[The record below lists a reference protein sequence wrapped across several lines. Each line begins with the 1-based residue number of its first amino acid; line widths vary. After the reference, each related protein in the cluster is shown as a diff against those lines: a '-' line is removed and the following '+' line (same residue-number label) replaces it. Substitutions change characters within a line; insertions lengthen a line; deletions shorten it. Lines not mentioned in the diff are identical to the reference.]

1 MRIALVSPYDFAYPG
16 GVTNHIANLAHQLMG
31 LGHQVKIL
39 TPLSNTKVQ
48 EVNEYVVPL
57 GRPIPIRTGGSVAR
71 ISLSIWLAPRIRE
84 MLGNET
90 FDVVHIH
97 EPLAPF
103 VPLCVLSLSRSVN
116 VGTFHA
122 YHGSNRWYRF
132 IRPFL
137 VPAFKR
143 LHGRIAVSTAALE
156 MVNRFFP
163 AEYQVIPNGIDL
175 DHFASAAQPVEEFA
189 DGKRNIVFVG
199 RLEKRKGLRTLVEA
213 YARLKWDFPDTRLII
228 VGPGR
233 IGPGI
238 KRFIKKNDV
247 KDVVFTGA
255 VSYDD
260 LPRYYHSA
268 DIFSAPNTG
277 KESFGIV
284 LIEAMAAGKPIVAS
298 DIEGFRCVM
307 THGRQGFLVPP
318 RDSRALADALTV
330 LLRNP
335 GLRERMGERGRADVE
350 EYDWKR
356 VAARVVEYYHV
367 LLDRYGKHVS

>member
-31 LGHQVKIL
+31 IGHEVKIL

-48 EVNEYVVPL
+48 ELNDNVVRL
-57 GRPIPIRTGGSVAR
+57 GRPIPIRTAGSVAR
-71 ISLSIWLAPRIRE
+71 ISLSIWLGPRIRK
-84 MLGNET
+84 MLESQA

-122 YHGSNRWYRF
+122 YHGSNRWYRL

-137 VPAFKR
+137 APAFKR
-143 LHGRIAVSTAALE
+143 LHGRIAVSTAALQ

-163 AEYQVIPNGIDL
+163 AEYQVIPNGINL
-175 DHFASAAQPVEEFA
+175 DHFASASRPIEEFA
-189 DGKRNIVFVG
+189 DGKQNIVFVG
-199 RLEKRKGLRTLVEA
+199 RLEKRKGLRTLLEA
-213 YARLKWDFPDTRLII
+213 YARLKWDFPNTRLII

-233 IGPGI
+233 IGPGV
-238 KRFIKKNDV
+238 KRFIKANAV
-247 KDVVFTGA
+247 EDVVFTGEVA
-255 VSYDD
+255 YDD

-268 DIFSAPNTG
+268 DVFCAPNTG

-307 THGRQGFLVPP
+307 TQGRQGLLVPP
-318 RDSRALADALTV
+318 QDSRSLADALTI

-335 GLRERMGERGRADVE
+335 LLRKRMGERGRADVE

-356 VAARVVEYYHV
+356 VAARVLDYYHV
-367 LLDRYGKHVS
+367 LLDRHDRRTS